1 MEPMTAIERI
11 KARLS
16 AHPEIRYSEGQN
28 EIDVRPSDRSG
39 FSVGFR
45 ITPTGFTVNFEGW
58 HEEFTSEDEAL
69 DCFAFGCRRIAG
81 WPLFFGATLKRNGSS
96 KTSK

>member
-1 MEPMTAIERI
+1 MTAIERI

-16 AHPEIRYSEGQN
+16 AHPEIKYSEGPN
-28 EIDVRPSDRSG
+28 EIDVKPSENSG

-58 HEEFTSEDEAL
+58 HEEFTSEEEAL
-69 DCFAFGCRRIAG
+69 DCFAFLRRTPG
-81 WPLFFGATLKRNGSS
+81 RCGPRSQLPLARFLVRPS
-96 KTSK
+96 

>member
-1 MEPMTAIERI
+1 MTAIERI

-16 AHPEIRYSEGQN
+16 AHPEITYSEGQN
-28 EIDVRPSDRSG
+28 EIDVIPPDSSG

-45 ITPTGFTVNFEGW
+45 IIPTGFTVNFEGW

-69 DCFAFGCRRIAG
+69 DCFAFGLSPNCRLAVVLRG
-81 WPLFFGATLKRNGSS
+81 NTVVESL
-96 KTSK
+96 